1 MLNFDWIAL
10 LIVLHMHCIAQ
21 IKGKLELCNQ
31 IDLHS
36 GMVIHWVDLNDL
48 ILELKSPCFISPSVG
63 EYGIIV
69 IHRDNI
75 TQGVKTDLSGS
86 LQGRLTPSVLKL

>member
-1 MLNFDWIAL
+1 MFYL
-10 LIVLHMHCIAQ
+10 
-21 IKGKLELCNQ
+21 

-36 GMVIHWVDLNDL
+36 GMVNYWVDLNDL

-75 TQGVKTDLSGS
+75 AQGVKSDLSKSPAGTFDAQCSKALDRLALGS
-86 LQGRLTPSVLKL
+86 SQYRLGRGVSDFVL